1 MKLIDQ
7 HFNTYKAYFEQFVA
21 SPPQQVEGAG
31 GVRSYYCDFVETII
45 AASRSEE
52 SFGYPLLHLE
62 HPQIRFEERSEMLI
76 VHFDSTGV
84 VLVRCEEDT
93 PAAKNAALAT
103 ARQIWD
109 VIFSK
114 LKSESV
120 YKDILIQFD
129 LNNVRGETVLPTFV
143 DRTIGYEFRFTITFW
158 AEGHI
163 QNED

>member
-7 HFNTYKAYFEQFVA
+7 HFNTYKEYFEQFT
-21 SPPQQVEGAG
+21 SPPLQQGEGG
-31 GVRSYYCDFVETII
+31 RGVRSYYCDLIETVI

-76 VHFDSTGV
+76 VHFDSVGV
-84 VLVRCEEDT
+84 VLVQCEDT
-93 PAAKNAALAT
+93 PAAKNAAFAT

-109 VIFSK
+109 TIFSR
-114 LKSESV
+114 LKTDSI

-129 LNNVRGETVLPTFV
+129 LNNVKGETVLPTFV
-143 DRTIGYEFRFTITFW
+143 DRCIGYEFRFTVTFW
-158 AEGHI
+158 AQGYEI
-163 QNED
+163 QED

>member
-1 MKLIDQ
+1 MIDD
-7 HFNTYKAYFEQFVA
+7 HFETYKAYFEQFV
-21 SPPQQVEGAG
+21 SPNVDAQPPLLKA
-31 GVRSYYCDFVETII
+31 YYCDLIETVI

-62 HPQIRFEERSEMLI
+62 LPQIRLEERSEMLL
-76 VHFDSTGV
+76 VHFDSVGV
-84 VLVRCEEDT
+84 VLVHVEEDT
-93 PAAKNAALAT
+93 PASKNAALKT

-109 VIFSK
+109 TIFSK
-114 LKSESV
+114 LKTESV

-129 LNNVRGETVLPTFV
+129 LANVRGEAVLPTFA
-143 DRTIGYEFRFTITFW
+143 DRTMGYEFRFTVTFW